1 MPIISVETMKTID
14 EREMQKKQQNKPK
27 QSEIKTVKDADNQR
41 RDDENNR

>member
-1 MPIISVETMKTID
+1 MMKTID
-14 EREMQKKQQNKPK
+14 EREMQKKQQNKQK